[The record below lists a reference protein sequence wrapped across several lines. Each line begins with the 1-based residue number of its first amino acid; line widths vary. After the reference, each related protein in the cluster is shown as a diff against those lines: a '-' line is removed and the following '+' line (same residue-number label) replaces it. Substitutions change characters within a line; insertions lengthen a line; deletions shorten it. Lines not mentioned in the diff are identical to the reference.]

1 MPRRFDAISCPGGR
15 EFEFDHRSL
24 PGAGAFDHHSLGVG
38 NLIASLHFM
47 SRVPLIPRELTNH
60 CGDSKETIADYIRG
74 RLVEGPTQAF
84 FRTILIEE
92 AFK

>member
-1 MPRRFDAISCPGGR
+1 
-15 EFEFDHRSL
+15 
-24 PGAGAFDHHSLGVG
+24 
-38 NLIASLHFM
+38 M

-60 CGDSKETIADYIRG
+60 CGDSKLKETIVDYIRG
-74 RLVEGPTQAF
+74 RLVEGPTQAL